1 MDNSRLEKVL
11 KSGEEINLGNLFDWL
26 QGIAEELGKVVRW
39 KDREK
44 IAGQSVRENDLQHI
58 FKATLLTIVC
68 AISENSIR
76 SPADQLDVG
85 ELSIMAI
92 GHDLGE
98 IIEGDGPHYQK
109 VDNNRKKDV
118 NELAAFRRIVSPL
131 PQEVQERLIYAVRQT
146 LPGCGEYI
154 DTKEA
159 RFFNAVEQLL
169 GLKRGLYE
177 CSLGNLHFA
186 PKCLDWHIAGLQKHS
201 DEFVSLMKW
210 YYPYI
215 EETKSYL
222 MEFAKQRDKYI
233 TESVKRG
240 GRKEEFPF

>member
-1 MDNSRLEKVL
+1 MENSRSEKML
-11 KSGEEINLGNLFDWL
+11 KSGREINLGNLFSWL
-26 QGIAEELGKVVRW
+26 QGIAEELGTIVRW

-68 AISENSIR
+68 AISENAFR
-76 SPADQLDVG
+76 SPADQLDIG

-98 IIEGDGPHYQK
+98 IIEGDDPHYQK

-118 NELAAFRRIVSPL
+118 NELAAFRRMVSPL
-131 PQEVQERLIYAVRQT
+131 PQKVQERLIYAVRQT

-159 RFFNAVEQLL
+159 RFFNAIENLMYV
-169 GLKRGLYE
+169 KRAIHE
-177 CSLGNLHFA
+177 CRLGNLHFA
-186 PKCLDWHIAGLQKHS
+186 PKCLERDTKVLKKHS
-201 DEFVSLMKW
+201 KEFPSLKALYEPYLEEASKHLKNFYSQREKYIDEFIKN
-210 YYPYI
+210 
-215 EETKSYL
+215 
-222 MEFAKQRDKYI
+222 
-233 TESVKRG
+233 G
-240 GRKEEFPF
+240 GKEKDFPF